1 MHAGDALLIL
11 LHVFFLAQ
19 VAVFQWFD
27 RKTIRRSK
35 PHESGVRN
43 RVISNVFYIRCYLL
57 HWSLLFVLFFFYF
70 FTVASLTWF
79 PSNFPGTQA
88 LTWLT
93 SFLIITKMTWCVLIH
108 LLVLLRHPNRLNQ
121 VYMQFLT
128 PSVGKYILPKIQLKG
143 WIHQKIRNSVIIC
156 SCQSEMGRRR
166 ENIVGVSQLN
176 NFAACNQTTQA
187 DDNNPKTLCIAPYS
201 LSGIIQVSGSMKMC
215 YFHPFLEHKLSL

>member
-1 MHAGDALLIL
+1 MC
-11 LHVFFLAQ
+11 F
-19 VAVFQWFD
+19 
-27 RKTIRRSK
+27 T
-35 PHESGVRN
+35 SGVIYYTDR
-43 RVISNVFYIRCYLL
+43 SSSCC
-57 HWSLLFVLFFFYF
+57 FFFYF

-88 LTWLT
+88 LMWLT

-128 PSVGKYILPKIQLKG
+128 PSVGKYILPKIKLKG